1 MRFYCLPL
9 APRINNDNVLVQGGE
24 RYCMH
29 MDPLLSFHKSEVK
42 ATRMWRLHEKEIAEK
57 NSHIGKES
65 LRAKWKK
72 LFIVCGEE
80 CPDDDDLCFSF
91 SIQQSGH
98 LDVVVPPD
106 ILNAPELSADESV
119 TNEGGNVQLM
129 CQATGVPEPR
139 LVSQR
144 YMIHFNLDSHGN

>member
-1 MRFYCLPL
+1 M
-9 APRINNDNVLVQGGE
+9 E
-24 RYCMH
+24 
-29 MDPLLSFHKSEVK
+29 
-42 ATRMWRLHEKEIAEK
+42 
-57 NSHIGKES
+57 
-65 LRAKWKK
+65 K